1 VARIIQQVAR
11 VLNVEPAEAEL
22 VWPKDHSAVHSIRI
36 GAAHY
41 LAATGID
48 LTSIMHSGGWN
59 DPKMPRCYTRDL
71 AGIGCG
77 SMKMIAGEP
86 SIRTRAQANALNG

>member
-48 LTSIMHSGGWN
+48 LTSIMHSGGWGQF
-59 DPKMPRCYTRDL
+59 PKL
-71 AGIGCG
+71 AKSSGLGDATQHG
-77 SMKMIAGEP
+77 LKSMGP
-86 SIRTRAQANALNG
+86 SGD

>member
-1 VARIIQQVAR
+1 MARIIQQVAR

-71 AGIGCG
+71 AAQESGMARMLKAPKF
-77 SMKMIAGEP
+77 S
-86 SIRTRAQANALNG
+86 RAP